1 MTYIVHCGK
10 DLSGAPYM
18 FAKFWASAGNDAS
31 SKQRII
37 NELLSY
43 QPWHTRLERDEH
55 SCWLLEFHSAED
67 WERFRERW
75 TLS

>member
-10 DLSGAPYM
+10 DMSSAPYM
-18 FAKFWASAGNDAS
+18 FAKFFASAGNDAG

-43 QPWHTRLERDEH
+43 QPWHTRLERDAQGA
-55 SCWLLEFHSAED
+55 WQLEFHSAED
-67 WERFRERW
+67 WERFQERW